1 MQFVALTG
9 HYVVTPVPG
18 GIIFY
23 YYSSTLPTFATYD
36 KQTLHLRFG
45 DTPVIHAFA
54 TNFAVPA
61 LVPFTS
67 QLIAT
72 FTNGIPNSST
82 NNFSALINWGDN
94 STNSGVIMT
103 NSRGLKEVRGSHTY
117 TNSGDYPVYISIQS
131 TLGASATVVST
142 STVPPSLS
150 LTRSGTNNSVTW
162 PAWAF
167 AYRLLSNTNLTG
179 TNWVTITNIASL
191 VGYENVVT
199 NSTANSNLFF
209 RLEK

>member
-1 MQFVALTG
+1 
-9 HYVVTPVPG
+9 VVSTNSQWD
-18 GIIFY
+18 FY
-23 YYSSTLPTFATYD
+23 YYYGLSLPPYD
-36 KQTLHLRFG
+36 LQFYNFSFG
-45 DTPVIHAFA
+45 DTPVSARA
-54 TNFAVPA
+54 TNFTVPA
-61 LVPFTS
+61 LALFS
-67 QLIAT
+67 NQLVAT

-82 NNFSALINWGDN
+82 NSFGALINWGDN

-103 NSRGLKEVRGSHTY
+103 NSLGLKEVRGSHMY

-150 LTRSGTNNSVTW
+150 LTRSGTNNSVNW

-167 AYRLLSNTNLTG
+167 AYHLLSNTNAAG
-179 TNWVTITNIASL
+179 TNWVTITNLASL
-191 VGYENVVT
+191 VGYQNVVT

-209 RLEK
+209 WLLR